1 MEFAAG
7 YGKTNVDLLFENMPR
22 LPEEGEEIFTDRF
35 SLCLG
40 GGVPGTMVTL
50 GRLGIKTKTVTEL
63 SNDMFS
69 SFAKEEFR
77 KAGVEPVNVYEGERI
92 AVNITAGAITKNDR
106 TFWSY
111 GNNQNEVN
119 SQKIYEALKG
129 AKVVAMHQDNPEV
142 YRRLKQEGTT
152 IILDTGFVE
161 NMSLESYSE
170 IFDIADYFLPNRTEA
185 LKITGE
191 TDPEKAAIKLSEFFE
206 TVIVKLDKDGCLI
219 YKNGEFTCVK
229 SVDEFTRVDST
240 GAGDAFFAGF
250 IYGLM
255 KGESVEKCVLYGNL
269 TGGKCVT
276 AVGCTTAYLTED
288 ELLSMA
294 EKYKDNI
301 IYKYRG

>member
-1 MEFAAG
+1 MSFAAG

-50 GRLGIKTKTVTEL
+50 GRLGVKTKTVTEL
-63 SNDMFS
+63 SEDMFS
-69 SFAKEEFR
+69 AFALNEYR
-77 KAGVEPVNVYEGERI
+77 KAGVEPVNVYKGSRI

-111 GNNQNEVN
+111 GNSENEV
-119 SQKIYEALKG
+119 SADEIYKNLKG
-129 AKVVAMHQDNPEV
+129 AKAVAMHLDNPEV
-142 YRRLKQEGTT
+142 YKKLKDEGT
-152 IILDTGFVE
+152 IVILDTGFVE
-161 NMSLESYSE
+161 DMSLESYDE
-170 IFDIADYFLPNRTEA
+170 MLKIADYFLPNRTEA

-191 TDPEKAAIKLSEFFE
+191 TDPKKAAIKLSKYFD
-206 TVIVKLDKDGCLI
+206 TTIVKLDKDGCLI
-219 YKNGEFTCVK
+219 YKDGGFTYVK
-229 SVDEFTRVDST
+229 SVDEFVRVDST

-250 IYGLM
+250 LYGIM
-255 KGESVEKCVLYGNL
+255 KDEPVEKCVLYGNL

-276 AVGCTTAYLTED
+276 AVGCTTAYLTEE
-288 ELLSMA
+288 ELLTMA

-301 IYKYRG
+301 VYNY